1 MMRKRRRTTI
11 DCHAITPPH
20 PSPHHHPPRNHGAS
34 HQPRELRQGGC
45 NEDLLSWG
53 GGSDLPMGDVC
64 MMRKRRHSI
73 TIDCHAA
80 PSHPIPHHHPP
91 RNSTTRFISCCESI
105 CKSSSSRCFLT
116 NMGDLLLSQKIVHT
130 HYSDLERNHR
140 VVGSGTLLR
149 WVVLCS
155 ESIRESLSSV
165 LTNVDA
171 RHPPGGRSSTPHTD
185 FELSRG
191 SVVEH
196 SLTR

>member
-1 MMRKRRRTTI
+1 
-11 DCHAITPPH
+11 
-20 PSPHHHPPRNHGAS
+20 
-34 HQPRELRQGGC
+34 
-45 NEDLLSWG
+45 
-53 GGSDLPMGDVC
+53 
-64 MMRKRRHSI
+64 
-73 TIDCHAA
+73 
-80 PSHPIPHHHPP
+80 
-91 RNSTTRFISCCESI
+91 
-105 CKSSSSRCFLT
+105 
-116 NMGDLLLSQKIVHT
+116 MGDLLLSQKIVHT

-196 SLTR
+196 SFTMQKDPAAACFVDDLIETLTLYPRHAALLPKRELCC